1 MRTKYFLFKAAII
14 FFLSYESFA
23 QDPAWVKENTWYFDN
38 FVKDTLPWTAFR
50 ETFIGVAPEPSG
62 DFDLIFYNE
71 LYRTKL
77 AEKGHCFGMD
87 VMALM
92 MKKNGGYLGYCHP
105 PYVYSGTIVTTSP
118 TSDDTIGPADKNLE
132 TALDIIHGNQINHGF
147 LSFLLDVIAIA
158 KTRDGRYAYQQVNY
172 YLAKDDPPVL
182 SITKSFSPDD
192 GGHVLIPFYTEDL
205 GATKR
210 IYVYDPDRTYY
221 KAGVDGKD
229 FYENKNN
236 FIEINS
242 SSGEWKYL
250 RASGSTWTGNPG
262 GGGNLICIP
271 LSIAGK
277 KDRLPQSLL
286 AEGSYALNTIF
297 IYGDVKIEQISD
309 PASQKHLFKPNSNE
323 WETDQQVQLK
333 SVLPFIPLDGNSFV
347 KPDRK
352 SAFYFTRGQSEL
364 DFQFRAYGAYRI
376 TWIFRGKIM
385 ELRGASNGV
394 VQHFNLDDFSKEK
407 KIFSDKRRSF

>member
-23 QDPAWVKENTWYFDN
+23 QDPKWVKENTWYFDN

-50 ETFIGVAPEPSG
+50 ETFIGVAPQPSG
-62 DFDLIFYNE
+62 DFDLLFYKE
-71 LYRTKL
+71 LYSTKL
-77 AEKGHCFGMD
+77 ADKGHCFGMD

-92 MKKNGGYLGYCHP
+92 MKKNGGYLGFCHP
-105 PYVYSGTIVTTSP
+105 PYVYSGTIDTPSP
-118 TSDDTIGPADKNLE
+118 TTNDTIGPADKNLE

-147 LSFLLDVIAIA
+147 LSFLLDVIAIG
-158 KTRDGRYAYQQVNY
+158 KNRDGRYAFQQVNY
-172 YLAKDDPPVL
+172 YLAKDDPPVV
-182 SITKSFSPDD
+182 SITKSFSPAD
-192 GGHVLIPFYTEDL
+192 GGHVLIPFYTQDL

-210 IYVYDPDRTYY
+210 LYVYDPDRTYY
-221 KAGVDGKD
+221 KSGADGKD

-242 SSGEWKYL
+242 SSGEWKYT

-297 IYGDVKIEQISD
+297 TYGDVKIEQISD
-309 PASQKHLFKPNSNE
+309 PASQKHLFKPNSKE
-323 WETDQQVQLK
+323 WETDEHVQLK

-347 KPDRK
+347 KPGRK
-352 SAFYFTRGQSEL
+352 SACYFTRGQTAL
-364 DFQFRAYGAYRI
+364 DFQFRAYGDYRI
-376 TWIFRGKIM
+376 TWIFQGRIM
-385 ELRGASNGV
+385 ELKGASNSA
-394 VQHFNLDDFSKEK
+394 VQHFRLDDFSKEK
-407 KIFSDKRRSF
+407 KN